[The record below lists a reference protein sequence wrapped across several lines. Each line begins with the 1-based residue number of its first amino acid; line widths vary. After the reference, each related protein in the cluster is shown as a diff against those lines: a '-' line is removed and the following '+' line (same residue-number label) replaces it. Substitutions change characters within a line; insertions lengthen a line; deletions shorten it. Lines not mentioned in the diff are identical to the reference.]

1 MGDMPSVIDLDHNAT
16 TRPLPEVVETI
27 AREMRDTYA
36 NPGSQ
41 HQLGRA
47 ARRVLEAS
55 RETIAGI
62 LDAQPDEICF
72 TSGGTESTNL
82 ALLGLARGQGTILTG
97 PGEHLATRETA
108 GALAQR
114 GWKWGEFRVDSA
126 GRLLD
131 AEALLEA
138 EPATRLVSCVLAHNE
153 TGVIQ
158 ELGPLVARC
167 NAIGVPTH
175 LDAVQAVGKIPVSF
189 RKLGATALSF
199 AAHKFHGPRGVGGL
213 IVRRGVRLGPL
224 HFGGHQEEGRRP
236 GTEAVPLIAGMAQAL
251 SLWHASALERA
262 RMMAARRDFLES
274 ELARECPPVEIH
286 GAAAKRLPNTASIA
300 FPGLEGEALLVAL
313 DLAGVACSLGSTCA
327 SGSADPA
334 PILLAMGVP
343 RERALATIR
352 LSVGWETTEAEI
364 REATRRIVEVV
375 RGLRGQ

>member
-1 MGDMPSVIDLDHNAT
+1 MGETPVIDLDHNAT
-16 TRPLPEVVETI
+16 TKPLPEVIETMV
-27 AREMRDTYA
+27 AVMRDAYA

-47 ARRVLEAS
+47 ARRVLERS
-55 RETIAGI
+55 RETIAEI
-62 LDAQPDEICF
+62 LDAEPDEICF

-82 ALLGLARGQGTILTG
+82 ALFGLARGQGTILTG

-114 GWKWGEFRVDSA
+114 GWKWGEFPVDSV
-126 GRLLD
+126 GRLID
-131 AEALLEA
+131 PESLLEA
-138 EPATRLVSCVLAHNE
+138 TPATRLVSCLLAHNE

-158 ELGPLVARC
+158 EVGPLVGRC
-167 NAIGVPTH
+167 NALGIPTH

-189 RKLGATALSF
+189 RELGATAMSF
-199 AAHKFHGPRGVGGL
+199 AAHKFHGPRGIGGL
-213 IVRRGVRLGPL
+213 VIRRGVRLGPL

-236 GTEAVPLIAGMAQAL
+236 GTEAVPLIAGMTKAL
-251 SLWHASALERA
+251 SLWHESADERL
-262 RMMAARRDFLES
+262 RQMEARRDFLEA

-286 GAAAKRLPNTASIA
+286 GAATARLPNTASIA

-334 PILLAMGVP
+334 PILLAMGVS
-343 RERALATIR
+343 RERALSTIR
-352 LSVGWETTEAEI
+352 FSVGWETTEEEI
-364 REATRRIVEVV
+364 QEAVRRIVTVV
-375 RGLRGQ
+375 RRLRGV

>member
-1 MGDMPSVIDLDHNAT
+1 MGETPVIDLDHNAT
-16 TRPLPEVVETI
+16 TKPLPEVLETMVGV
-27 AREMRDTYA
+27 MRDAYA

-47 ARRVLEAS
+47 ARRVLEQS
-55 RETIAGI
+55 RETIAEI
-62 LDAQPDEICF
+62 LDAEPEEICF

-82 ALLGLARGQGTILTG
+82 ALFGLARGQGTILTG

-114 GWKWGEFRVDSA
+114 GWKWGEFPVDPV
-126 GRLLD
+126 GRLINP
-131 AEALLEA
+131 ESLLEA
-138 EPATRLVSCVLAHNE
+138 TPATRLVSCLLAHNE

-158 ELGPLVARC
+158 EVKPLVGRC
-167 NAIGVPTH
+167 NALGIPTH

-189 RKLGATALSF
+189 RELGATAMSF
-199 AAHKFHGPRGVGGL
+199 AAHKFHGPRGIGGL
-213 IVRRGVRLGPL
+213 VIRRGVRLGPL

-236 GTEAVPLIAGMAQAL
+236 GTEAVPLIAGMTKAL
-251 SLWHASALERA
+251 SLWRESADERS
-262 RMMAARRDFLES
+262 RQMAARRDFLEA
-274 ELARECPPVEIH
+274 ELERECPPVEIH
-286 GAAAKRLPNTASIA
+286 GAATTRLPNTASIA

-343 RERALATIR
+343 REKALSTIR
-352 LSVGWETTEAEI
+352 FSVGWETTEEEI
-364 REATRRIVEVV
+364 QEAVRRIVTVV
-375 RGLRGQ
+375 RRLRGV